1 MGRFN
6 LHLGITLGLLGSAVN
21 TVRAYREGGMNR
33 VIISWTGY
41 DSNYGW
47 NWKWA
52 TSAVPLI
59 VGAAATFVAVKSG
72 INKWTPTGINI

>member
-1 MGRFN
+1 MGI
-6 LHLGITLGLLGSAVN
+6 HLGITAGLLGSAVE

-33 VIISWTGY
+33 VLISWTGY

-52 TSAVPLI
+52 TSVVPLV
-59 VGAAATFVAVKSG
+59 VGAGATIIAVKSKV
-72 INKWTPTGINI
+72 NRYMPKGINI